1 MAAALFLRSWRQ
13 VGRTRFFL
21 YRFDRKEI
29 NIFVK
34 QKNLSRNYFLCG
46 VYECRWDDW
55 GVWFSQIRN
64 TNWCSVWSELFIL
77 YIKTKTPE
85 YKNIRRSG
93 SHGNRP
99 PIYRKKKKSF
109 FFFPLN
115 FYDSIRLPFLM
126 FLFRRT
132 LSLEKKKILFFCN
145 FIDGEFRPFFL
156 SYAIRI
162 FGYGRLLF

>member
-1 MAAALFLRSWRQ
+1 MVIGPRSIER
-13 VGRTRFFL
+13 
-21 YRFDRKEI
+21 
-29 NIFVK
+29 
-34 QKNLSRNYFLCG
+34 
-46 VYECRWDDW
+46 
-55 GVWFSQIRN
+55 
-64 TNWCSVWSELFIL
+64 
-77 YIKTKTPE
+77 
-85 YKNIRRSG
+85 
-93 SHGNRP
+93 
-99 PIYRKKKKSF
+99 KKKSF